1 MEFAILNKYK
11 NDWKYIWVVKKKELD
26 NSKTS
31 SAHRTP
37 HTTPTTTT
45 TTTVLYF
52 FLFFFFVEK
61 LFSTSLVC
69 LKQLS
74 QPNHGNGMGH
84 ITYTDTD
91 ADIPAKSPPINN
103 KTQNI

>member
-37 HTTPTTTT
+37 HTTPTTT

>member
-1 MEFAILNKYK
+1 MIGNIYGLL
-11 NDWKYIWVVKKKELD
+11 KKRNWTTPKLVPH
-26 NSKTS
+26 T
-31 SAHRTP
+31 AHRTP
-37 HTTPTTTT
+37 H
-45 TTTVLYF
+45 L
-52 FLFFFFVEK
+52 LLLLLL

-84 ITYTDTD
+84 ITYTYTD

>member
-1 MEFAILNKYK
+1 MIGNIYGLL
-11 NDWKYIWVVKKKELD
+11 KKRNWTTAKLVPH
-26 NSKTS
+26 T
-31 SAHRTP
+31 AHHTP
-37 HTTPTTTT
+37 HLLLLLLLFST
-45 TTTVLYF
+45 F
-52 FLFFFFVEK
+52 FLFFFVEK

>member
-1 MEFAILNKYK
+1 MIGNICGLL
-11 NDWKYIWVVKKKELD
+11 KKRNWTTPKLVPH
-26 NSKTS
+26 T
-31 SAHRTP
+31 AHHTP
-37 HTTPTTTT
+37 HLLLLLLFST
-45 TTTVLYF
+45 F
-52 FLFFFFVEK
+52 FFFFFVEK

-91 ADIPAKSPPINN
+91 IPIKSPPISN

>member
-1 MEFAILNKYK
+1 M
-11 NDWKYIWVVKKKELD
+11 WVVKKKELD
-26 NSKTS
+26 NTKTS

-37 HTTPTTTT
+37 HTTPTTT

>member
-26 NSKTS
+26 NTKTS

-37 HTTPTTTT
+37 HTTPTTT